1 MENKST
7 YEIRIAKDKM
17 TALLSFEAAD
27 ESVTVEQIL
36 GELQKLGVRNGIL
49 KDKLGEII
57 QNKHLYTDYVIAE
70 GLEPTK
76 PFPGKVEYLFQ
87 TTNDMKPSVDKD
99 GNVDYKNLSL
109 ISNVKQGQLLAKLEP
124 AVQGEPGINILGV
137 PLPPPQVK
145 PVTIKAGKNT
155 VFNENKTELFAT
167 KNGMVMLQDGAVM
180 VNDVYQV
187 PNHVGP
193 STGNINFA
201 GNVIVSGNV
210 LDDFTVTAE
219 GDIEVFGVVEGAALK
234 AGGNIVLHSG
244 ISGKGRAVLEADG
257 NLMTKYIEQSTV
269 KVRGNIH
276 SSAILHSTVR
286 CGGSVV
292 VEGKKALISG
302 GKIVSG
308 SYVETGILGSHMG
321 TVTEIE
327 VGVNPV
333 ISEEYEELKKALP
346 KVKNELEQIDKVII
360 LLNKRRE
367 LEGNLDEDKQEMY
380 ATAIKNK
387 IVLST
392 RCQKMEKD
400 FQKLEEEM
408 NIGTAGEI
416 RVNGILYSG
425 TRLTISNVNR
435 TISDDVRSVKFIR
448 EGADLKMISI

>member
-1 MENKST
+1 MENKAA
-7 YEIRIAKDKM
+7 YEIKISKDKM
-17 TALLSFEAAD
+17 KALLSFEAEN
-27 ESVTVEQIL
+27 ESVTAEQIL

-49 KDKLGEII
+49 KDKLDEIL
-57 QNKHLYTDYVIAE
+57 QNRRLYTDYIIAE
-70 GLEPTK
+70 GLEPTD

-87 TTNDMKPSVDKD
+87 TSKDMKPSMDKD

-145 PVTIKAGKNT
+145 PVMIKAGKNT
-155 VFNENKTELFAT
+155 VFNETKTELFAT
-167 KNGMVMLQDGAVM
+167 KNGMVMLHDGAVM

-193 STGNINFA
+193 STGNIEFA

-210 LDDFTVTAE
+210 LDDFTVTAD
-219 GDIEVFGVVEGAALK
+219 GDIEVFGVVEGAVLK

-244 ISGKGRAVLEADG
+244 ISGKGRAVLEAEGD
-257 NLMTKYIEQSTV
+257 LLTKYIEQSTV
-269 KVRGNIH
+269 RIRGDIH
-276 SSAILHSTVR
+276 ASAILHSTVR
-286 CGGSVV
+286 CGGSVM

-333 ISEEYEELKKALP
+333 ISEEYEELKKAMP
-346 KVKNELEQIDKVII
+346 KTKNELEQIEKVIT

-367 LEGNLDEDKQEMY
+367 IEGSLDTDKQEMY

-392 RCQKMEKD
+392 HYRKMERE

-408 NIGTAGEI
+408 NIHTIGEI
-416 RVNGILYSG
+416 RVHGILYSG
-425 TRLTISNVNR
+425 SRLTISNVNR
-435 TISDDVRSVKFIR
+435 VISDDVRSVKFIR

>member
-1 MENKST
+1 MENKSA
-7 YEIRIAKDKM
+7 YEIKITKDKM
-17 TALLSFEAAD
+17 KALLSFETAEVA
-27 ESVTVEQIL
+27 VTAEEIM

-49 KDKLGEII
+49 KDKLESIL
-57 QNKHLYTDYVIAE
+57 QNRHVYTDYVIAE
-70 GLEPTK
+70 GLEPTE
-76 PFPGKVEYLFQ
+76 PFPGKVEYFFE
-87 TTNDMKPSVDKD
+87 TVKDMKPSVDKD

-109 ISNVKQGQLLAKLEP
+109 ISNVKQGQILAKLEP
-124 AVQGEPGINILGV
+124 AVQGEPGINILGI

-145 PVTIKAGKNT
+145 PVMIKAGKNT
-155 VFNENKTELFAT
+155 AFNDTKTELFAT

-193 STGNINFA
+193 STGNITFA

-210 LDDFTVTAE
+210 LDDFMVTAD
-219 GDIEVFGVVEGAALK
+219 GDIEVFGVVEGAILK

-244 ISGKGRAVLEADG
+244 ISGKGRAVLEAEG

-269 KVRGNIH
+269 KIRGDIH
-276 SSAILHSTVR
+276 ASAILHSTIR
-286 CGGSVV
+286 CGGSVI

-302 GKIVSG
+302 GRIVSG
-308 SYVETGILGSHMG
+308 SYVETNILGSHMG

-333 ISEEYEELKKALP
+333 ISEEYEEMKKDLP
-346 KVKNELEQIDKVII
+346 KIKNELEQMEKII
-360 LLNKRRE
+360 TLLNKKRE
-367 LEGNLDEDKQEMY
+367 IEGGLEESKQEMY

-392 RCQKMEKD
+392 RYQKMEKD
-400 FQKLEEEM
+400 FQKMEEEM

-435 TISDDVRSVKFIR
+435 IITDDVRSVKFVR